1 MASKFLNLSTDTSL
15 GGNSPSDYLAPSEK
29 AIKTYVDSHRA
40 ALSVASDTNG
50 NLIISTDNIVV
61 SDDNNGNVILTP

>member
-40 ALSVASDTNG
+40 GLSVASDLNG
-50 NLIISTDNIVV
+50 NLILDTNNITVT
-61 SDDNNGNVILTP
+61 DDNNGNVILTP